1 MTLGA
6 NTSLGPF
13 STAQELSLVLNGN
26 ELSAEELLMAT
37 VERQ

>member
-26 ELSAEELLMAT
+26 ELSAEDLLLAT